1 MRYASR
7 GHIITHFWPYNGPAL
22 RCGLEGCGH
31 VPWKSFE
38 SAWRESEK
46 TKRFRSSDGRIK
58 NASVERTTEA
68 EESEHNSSRKT
79 YGRRFR
85 WPTRGAELPAISV
98 IRLYVCLF
106 MAHYCYMW
114 ALALLDISWAQHRHS
129 PPHFDDRAVYQL
141 LLRPRQQ
148 RCGVYCDES
157 VGMSLCRPTV
167 CACPYLDEHIL
178 YLWNQSGLNFAKF
191 SVHVWPWL
199 ARCLAVL
206 W

>member
-68 EESEHNSSRKT
+68 EESKHNSSRKT

-129 PPHFDDRAVYQL
+129 PPSY
-141 LLRPRQQ
+141 
-148 RCGVYCDES
+148 YS
-157 VGMSLCRPTV
+157 VRVSRGAAYIVTRVSVCLCVRYRPTV
-167 CACPYLDEHIL
+167 CACPYLDEHIP